1 MKNSLALVITEEDRK
16 YIRGIYKSNINEQN
30 TSPSFQEYTKNG
42 VIPPELNTEEKRKAF
57 IVYMNGED
65 PTWYKGG
72 IIPEED
78 MADTTLDF
86 LLSDGVW
93 DSHKD
98 AYLLRINANN
108 NANSGGVQKVED
120 GWYYVDSN
128 GAQQGPV
135 KLSDL
140 KGKITNDTYLFNGK
154 LTSNW
159 SKAGDAGMRAQIG
172 DLIGPPTFK
181 KPEDEKSDA
190 DEMLKSNRSID
201 RVDYQKVSTIA
212 APITTTTTTK
222 KSSAP
227 VDNSTTT
234 TTTIQ

>member
-16 YIRGIYKSNINEQN
+16 YIRGIYKSNINEQIF
-30 TSPSFQEYTKNG
+30 TA
-42 VIPPELNTEEKRKAF
+42 PPELDTKEKIVAF
-57 IVYMNGED
+57 QKYMNGED
-65 PTWYKGG
+65 PTWYQGG
-72 IIPEED
+72 TLSDAD
-78 MADTTLDF
+78 MGTYGVAT
-86 LLSDGVW
+86 DGVW
-93 DSHKD
+93 ESHKD
-98 AYLLRINANN
+98 AYLIRLNVNN

-120 GWYYVDSN
+120 GWYYVDNS

-135 KLSDL
+135 TLSEL
-140 KGKITNDTYLFNGK
+140 SGKITNDTYLFNGK

-159 SKAGDAGMRAQIG
+159 SKAGDAGMRAQVG
-172 DLIGPPTFK
+172 NLIGPPTFK

-201 RVDYQKVSTIA
+201 IVDYQQVSTIA
-212 APITTTTTTK
+212 APTTTK

>member
-16 YIRGIYKSNINEQN
+16 YIRGIYKSNINEQ
-30 TSPSFQEYTKNG
+30 TFTA
-42 VIPPELNTEEKRKAF
+42 PPELDSVEKIRAF
-57 IVYMNGED
+57 QTYMNGED

-72 IIPEED
+72 TLPDAD
-78 MADTTLDF
+78 MGTYGVAT
-86 LLSDGVW
+86 DGVW
-93 DSHKD
+93 GTHKD
-98 AYLLRINANN
+98 AYLIRINANN

-135 KLSDL
+135 KLSEL
-140 KGKITNDTYLFNGK
+140 SGKITNDTYLFNGK

-159 SKAGDAGMRAQIG
+159 SKAGDAGMRAQVG
-172 DLIGPPTFK
+172 NLIGPPTFK

-190 DEMLKSNRSID
+190 DEMLKSNRSIG
-201 RVDYQKVSTIA
+201 RVDYQQVSTIA